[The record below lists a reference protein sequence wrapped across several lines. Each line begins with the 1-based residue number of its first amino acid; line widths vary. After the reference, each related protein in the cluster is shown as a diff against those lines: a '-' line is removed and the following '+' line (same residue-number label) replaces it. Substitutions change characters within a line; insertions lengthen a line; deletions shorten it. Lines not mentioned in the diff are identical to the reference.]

1 MWKEKEEEHVCS
13 NPRERNGQFG
23 IFRDCVSYFS
33 AAMVEHHDSRSLKE
47 EKVDFGS
54 WFQRGKCQ

>member
-1 MWKEKEEEHVCS
+1 MCVPIPEKKNE
-13 NPRERNGQFG
+13 QFG

-47 EKVDFGS
+47 EKVDFGL
-54 WFQRGKCQ
+54 WFQRGKCP